1 MTADKDVVSS
11 PGHQN
16 PYTQEISHGPKP
28 LANHRPSLPAF
39 ESPTLE
45 KPVVHISQALANVA
59 VAPKE
64 ELDELEE
71 ARIRQRTLEK
81 LSGIESKTQV
91 PPQASDDPPTRSRL
105 FSFSSRHSR
114 RSLPHGSSFK
124 DDSAKATGIET
135 GSGGDQLRASDE
147 NIETKDHASNKG
159 SAQDGKS
166 DCALM

>member
-16 PYTQEISHGPKP
+16 PYTQEISQGPKP
-28 LANHRPSLPAF
+28 LANHRSSLPAF
-39 ESPTLE
+39 EPPTLE
-45 KPVVHISQALANVA
+45 KPVIHISQANVA

-64 ELDELEE
+64 ELEE

-81 LSGIESKTQV
+81 LSGMESKTQV

-124 DDSAKATGIET
+124 DDSAKATGIDT

-147 NIETKDHASNKG
+147 NIETKDHASTKD
-159 SAQDGKS
+159 SAQDGRS